1 LENATLKRAA
11 SMLKQQDAPP
21 PWASPFFFA
30 FRMFVKV
37 LVRSPLT
44 NIQRFFVRRLKNGVV
59 PFTRFSPLI
68 PAS

>member
-1 LENATLKRAA
+1 
-11 SMLKQQDAPP
+11 MLKQQDAP

-30 FRMFVKV
+30 YCMFVKV
-37 LVRSPLT
+37 LLRSPLT
-44 NIQRFFVRRLKNGVV
+44 NIQRIYVRRLKNGVV